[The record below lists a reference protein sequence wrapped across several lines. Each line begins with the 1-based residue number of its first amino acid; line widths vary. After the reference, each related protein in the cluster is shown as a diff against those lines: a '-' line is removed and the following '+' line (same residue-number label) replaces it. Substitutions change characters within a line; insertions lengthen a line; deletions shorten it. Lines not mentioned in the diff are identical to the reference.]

1 MPEPYT
7 NTPPGNTGSGSAPTS
22 EQYAQWAQQS
32 AALAAQIAEAKRKR
46 DALMSQTGCKKP
58 LIMAGKK
65 KKAYLACLDNYKA
78 KVEAAKQAD
87 RDLIRMQLEMRR
99 LEALQNKGLSTGAWI
114 GISVGVVLVLTTAGI
129 IIYKMNK

>member
-1 MPEPYT
+1 MA
-7 NTPPGNTGSGSAPTS
+7 NQPTQ
-22 EQYAQWAQQS
+22 EQYAQYAQQT

-46 DALMSQTGCKKP
+46 DALMSQTGCNKP
-58 LIMAGKK
+58 VIMLGQKK
-65 KKAYLACLDNYKA
+65 KDYLKCLENYKA

>member
-1 MPEPYT
+1 MTET
-7 NTPPGNTGSGSAPTS
+7 GNKPTQ

-32 AALAAQIAEAKRKR
+32 AELAAQIAAAKQKR
-46 DALMSQTGCKKP
+46 DALLSQTGCKKP
-58 LIMAGKK
+58 LIMVGKK
-65 KKAYLACLDNYKA
+65 KADYLKCLENYKA

-87 RDLIRMQLEMRR
+87 RDLIRMQLEMKR
-99 LEALQNKGLSTGAWI
+99 LETLQGKGLSTGAWI